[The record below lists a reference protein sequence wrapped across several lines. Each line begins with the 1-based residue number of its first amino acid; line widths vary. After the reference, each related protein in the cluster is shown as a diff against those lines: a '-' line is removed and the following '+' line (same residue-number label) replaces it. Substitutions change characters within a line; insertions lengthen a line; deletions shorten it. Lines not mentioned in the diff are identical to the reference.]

1 MTRLNKPMAIL
12 LGLISTSLLFAQD
25 KPQDRPGADFGLEE
39 IVVSARKR
47 DENLVNV
54 PISITAITDAMIENT
69 GINSV
74 AELAQQTPGLS
85 FRPAFGRV
93 GSGQGGG
100 SSNRPTLRG
109 QSNILGI
116 PNVGFFVDGVFV
128 SGNITSYQLDNLER
142 IEVIRGPQSALF
154 GRGTFAGAVNFIT
167 RKPGNEVKGKFEA
180 TRGLNNH
187 SEVNGYYDFPIVQDK
202 LFAEISLRHYER
214 GGDWYNRATRKK
226 DGGEESTENAS
237 VKLYWK
243 PSETFD
249 LEFNAGFSKDVDGTF
264 AGGYTGINCLLPR
277 ITSVNAAGI
286 PQAASRSRG
295 YWCGEVNIDNQTDF
309 YSRYDIIDK
318 FGLHGVDR
326 ETLRTSLKANADIG
340 DWTLTGIAAYNK
352 FRNEQA
358 FESGFNNSELAGRPL
373 GLSATQDRRRDWSAE
388 FRIASPV
395 DKRIH
400 GLFGAYYYRENDG
413 AGYNGTFGVPAG
425 VIPVP
430 LGATNI
436 TLDYVPVSNDSAVK
450 NWSTFAAVDFDIND
464 RLKLTAEGRYQV
476 DTIINDQLTNA
487 RIPSNL
493 TNLLL
498 EKDFK
503 KFLPRMTALFNL
515 TSNWNLYGNVA
526 KGNKPGGFNSL
537 PANASA
543 ASLAQLQAQFQAFNE
558 EDARTIELGIKG
570 GNEARTLQL
579 SASIYQIDWDN
590 QQLTLPFLY
599 TTTTNTPSNS
609 TAIVNAGKTK
619 VKGAEI
625 DLSYR
630 PFESLNLRFAYALA
644 DAKIVDFVD
653 FETADL
659 YDTDGRVGTFDLAGD
674 PNGQTAGA
682 QLPQSP
688 KHQVILSAD
697 YRRPLTDNIKGFV
710 RGDLTYESKRYDQ
723 VHNLSHTGT
732 SNLLNLRTGIELKDW
747 TLTLWMDNALDDR
760 TPASLTRLL
769 NFGKLI
775 SVPPVIPGNARQ
787 TTFYRDIL
795 ISYPRKRTYGFTA
808 RYAF

>member
-1 MTRLNKPMAIL
+1 MNTMYRSMAIL
-12 LGLISTSLLFAQD
+12 LGTLATPLALAQD
-25 KPQDRPGADFGLEE
+25 QPQGQTASEFGLEE

-54 PISITAITDAMIENT
+54 PISITAITDTMIENT

-167 RKPGNEVKGKFEA
+167 RKPGNEIKGKFEA

-187 SEVNGYYDFPIVQDK
+187 SEVNGYYDFPIIQDR

-214 GGDWYNRATRKK
+214 GGDWYNRASRRK
-226 DGGEESTENAS
+226 DGGQESTENAS

-243 PSETFD
+243 PSDRFD
-249 LEFNAGFSKDVDGTF
+249 LEFNVGFSKDVDGTF
-264 AGGYTGINCLLPR
+264 AAGFTGINCLLPR
-277 ITSVNAAGI
+277 ITGTVAGI
-286 PQAASRSRG
+286 PQAATRSRG
-295 YWCGEVNIDNQTDF
+295 YWCGEVDIDNQTDF
-309 YSRYDIIDK
+309 YSRTDIIDK

-326 ETLRTSLKANADIG
+326 ETLRTSLKANVDIG

-358 FESGFNNSELAGRPL
+358 FDSGFNDSEAAGRPV

-388 FRIASPV
+388 VRVASPA

-400 GLFGAYYYRENDG
+400 GLLGAYYYRENDG
-413 AGYNGTFGVPAG
+413 AGNNGVFGVPAG

-430 LGATNI
+430 LGSTNI
-436 TLDYVPVSNDSAVK
+436 TFTYTPTLNDSAVK
-450 NWSTFAAVDFDIND
+450 NWSTFAAVDFDVTD

-487 RIPSNL
+487 TIPSNL
-493 TNLLL
+493 TNALL

-503 KFLPRMTALFNL
+503 KFLPRVTALFKL
-515 TSNWNLYGNVA
+515 TPNWNLYGNVA

-558 EDARTIELGIKG
+558 ESARTIELGIKG

-579 SASIYQIDWDN
+579 SASIYQIDWDS

-625 DLSYR
+625 DLNYR
-630 PFESLNLRFAYALA
+630 PFESLNLRVAYALA
-644 DAKIVDFVD
+644 DAKIEDFVD

-674 PNGQTAGA
+674 PTGQTAGA

-697 YRRPLTDNIKGFV
+697 YRRPLTDNIKGFI

-723 VHNLSHTGT
+723 VHNLAHTGN
-732 SNLLNLRTGIELKDW
+732 SNLLNLRTGIEIKDW

-769 NFGKLI
+769 NFGRLI
-775 SVPPVIPGNARQ
+775 SIPPVIPGNARQ

-795 ISYPRKRTYGFTA
+795 ATYPRKRTYGVTA
-808 RYAF
+808 KYAF

>member
-1 MTRLNKPMAIL
+1 MNKFSKPMAIL
-12 LGLISTSLLFAQD
+12 LGLFSTSLVFAQD
-25 KPQDRPGADFGLEE
+25 KPQDRPGADSGLEE

-47 DENLVNV
+47 NENLIDV
-54 PISITAITDAMIENT
+54 PISISAISDTMIENT

-74 AELAQQTPGLS
+74 ADLAQQTPGLS

-109 QSNILGI
+109 QPNILGI

-154 GRGTFAGAVNFIT
+154 GRGTFAGAINFIT
-167 RKPGNEVKGKFEA
+167 RKPGNEIKGKFEA

-187 SEVNGYYDFPIVQDK
+187 SEVSGYYDFPVIQDK

-214 GGDWYNRATRKK
+214 GGDWYNRASKKK
-226 DGGEESTENAS
+226 DGGDESTENAS
-237 VKLYWK
+237 VKLYYK
-243 PSETFD
+243 PSDTFD
-249 LEFNAGFSKDVDGTF
+249 LEFNVGFSKDVDGTF
-264 AGGYTGINCLLPR
+264 AAGFTGINCFLPR
-277 ITSVNAAGI
+277 ITGTVAGI

-295 YWCGEVNIDNQTDF
+295 YWCGEVNIDNQYDF
-309 YSRYDIIDK
+309 YSRTDILAK
-318 FGLHGVDR
+318 FGLRGVDR
-326 ETLRTSLKANADIG
+326 ETFRTSVKANVDIG
-340 DWTLTGIAAYNK
+340 EWTLTGIGAYNK
-352 FRNEQA
+352 FRNEQS
-358 FESGFNNSELAGRPL
+358 FESGFNDSEAAGRPV

-388 FRIASPV
+388 LRIASPA
-395 DKRIH
+395 DKRVH

-413 AGYNGTFGVPAG
+413 AGNNGVFGVPAG
-425 VIPVP
+425 VIPIP
-430 LGATNI
+430 LGSTNI
-436 TLDYVPVSNDSAVK
+436 TFAYTPTLNDSAVK
-450 NWSTFAAVDFDIND
+450 SRSTFAAVDFEVTD
-464 RLKLTAEGRYQV
+464 RLRLTAEGRYQI

-487 RIPSNL
+487 TIPSNL
-493 TNLLL
+493 VNPLL

-503 KFLPRMTALFNL
+503 KFLPRVTALFKL
-515 TSNWNLYGNVA
+515 TPNWNLYGNVA

-537 PANASA
+537 PANANA
-543 ASLAQLQAQFQAFNE
+543 ASLALLQSQFQAFNE
-558 EDARTIELGIKG
+558 ESATTYELGIKG
-570 GNEARTLQL
+570 GNETRTLQL
-579 SASIYQIDWDN
+579 SASIYQIDWDS

-599 TTTTNTPSNS
+599 TTTTNTQANS
-609 TAIVNAGKTK
+609 TAILNAGKTK

-625 DLSYR
+625 DLNYR
-630 PFESLNLRFAYALA
+630 PFESLNLRVAYALA

-653 FETADL
+653 FETADI

-697 YRRPLTDNIKGFV
+697 FRRPLTDNVKGFI

-723 VHNLSHTGT
+723 VHNLAHTGN

-775 SVPPVIPGNARQ
+775 SVPPVIPGNVRQ

-795 ISYPRKRTYGFTA
+795 ATYPRKRTYGVTA
-808 RYAF
+808 KYAF